1 MTWMSAAAVLSAV
14 PAIMHCA
21 FLSMLHQ
28 HLTGSAC
35 SNVRSE
41 HARYGCLQVDAIEE
55 GAHEGHD
62 EELGLPTGSNPLAIG
77 PIAPDGSGAE
87 TLPPPVRAGQA
98 AKPGS
103 HGRRAH
109 FAGDAGGGRNGGS
122 GGDPRE
128 HPGRGANGG
137 PRGGPGAPSGGGA
150 NGGGGASAAAGSGP
164 EGRDTQG
171 RGSGGG
177 GLVLP
182 ERPMDAGA
190 AAEHA
195 LLGVG
200 EDSGAAG
207 GQVRPSGYLVVRLWA
222 LKKLAVSSRCTWL
235 DLASW
240 KRSRAA
246 GRWRRGQ
253 AMPT

>member
-1 MTWMSAAAVLSAV
+1 MET
-14 PAIMHCA
+14 PASNACLMHGHCGCA
-21 FLSMLHQ
+21 
-28 HLTGSAC
+28 
-35 SNVRSE
+35 
-41 HARYGCLQVDAIEE
+41 QVDAIEE

-77 PIAPDGSGAE
+77 PIAPDGIGAE

-109 FAGDAGGGRNGGS
+109 FAGDVGGGRNGGP

-128 HPGRGANGG
+128 HPGRGADGG
-137 PRGGPGAPSGGGA
+137 PRGGPGPGGGGA
-150 NGGGGASAAAGSGP
+150 NGGGGAGAAAGSGP
-164 EGRDTQG
+164 EGRGSQG

-177 GLVLP
+177 GLVRP

-190 AAEHA
+190 GVEHA

-207 GQVRPSGYLVVRLWA
+207 GQVCPPGIVRVKRVNPSTGSELEHP
-222 LKKLAVSSRCTWL
+222 S
-235 DLASW
+235 
-240 KRSRAA
+240 
-246 GRWRRGQ
+246 
-253 AMPT
+253 